1 MAQATSSPSDGS
13 GDARSGR
20 DPAAEPE
27 DESSSGNGHESHS
40 TLEELAGRLT
50 RPFDIVLLTRERI
63 QATLDEAAERGRMTR
78 ADANELVAE
87 LVRRGRQQTD
97 ELLDRA
103 RRTVGA
109 GPSFPI
115 AGYDELTVGQVAE
128 KLPPLTPAQ
137 LRRVRDY
144 ERRHANRK
152 SVLAAI
158 EKLLG

>member
-1 MAQATSSPSDGS
+1 MAQAKSSPSDGS
-13 GDARSGR
+13 GGARSGR
-20 DPAAEPE
+20 DPAADPE
-27 DESSSGNGHESHS
+27 EEASSANGHESPG

-50 RPFDIVLLTRERI
+50 RPFDLVLLTRERI

-87 LVRRGRQQTD
+87 LVRRGRHQTD

-103 RRTVGA
+103 RRSVGA
-109 GPSFPI
+109 APALPI

-128 KLPPLTPAQ
+128 KLSALSPAQ
-137 LRRVRDY
+137 LRKVRDY

-152 SVLAAI
+152 SVLSAI
-158 EKLLG
+158 EKQLD